1 MNMGDKITKR
11 RRFLAGSASLPVI
24 LTIQS
29 GAALAQTSAAVLV
42 GGCATADAEKPLPT
56 LTSLSADEWVRREIQ
71 LVTLKV
77 NDVPYTSPTSATNFF
92 RNLNNSAY
100 YQYTDDA
107 TPPVLLS
114 GPGVPV
120 PGGPGVVETN
130 VIGGTRYAL
139 VLVDGTGAPVGFAWD
154 QGTGGQKLTGSCWTS
169 FA

>member
-1 MNMGDKITKR
+1 MSDKTTTR

-24 LTIQS
+24 MTIQS
-29 GAALAQTSAAVLV
+29 GAALAQESTAVLA
-42 GGCATADAEKPLPT
+42 GRCATADAEKPLPT
-56 LTSLSADEWVRREIQ
+56 LTSSSADEWVRREIQ

-77 NDVPYTSPTSATNFF
+77 NDVAYTGPASSTFF

-100 YQYTDDA
+100 YQYLDDI
-107 TPPVLLS
+107 TPPVPL
-114 GPGVPV
+114 GVVGVPV

-154 QGTGGQKLTGSCWTS
+154 EGTGGQKLTGSCWTS